1 MTPEQAGSVVRVLEA
16 GWPREMTPETALVYM
31 DGIGDLPYDDAQRAV
46 RWLVRVCEFR
56 PSVAEIRREVA
67 QQAGLLPPSLEE
79 ALGQARRWAE
89 WRAQRAWSNG
99 NGYESVQPATHDV
112 VVKVCRGLS
121 VDASDPTWVHVF
133 RAAYKEAVVGEER
146 RVLAGDGL
154 LSLEVGE

>member
-1 MTPEQAGSVVRVLEA
+1 MTPEQAGHVVRVLEA

-31 DGIGDLPYDDAQRAV
+31 DGIGDLSSDDAQRAV

-67 QQAGLLPPSLEE
+67 RQAGLLPPSLDE
-79 ALGQARRWAE
+79 ALSQAARWAE
-89 WRAQRAWSNG
+89 WREQRAWSNG

-121 VDASDPTWVHVF
+121 VQPGDPTWVHVF
-133 RAAYKEAVVGEER
+133 RAAYREAVSVEER

-154 LSLEVGE
+154 LMLEDGR